1 MNNKSFQTSSK
12 LVAREIKLSMEKTTK
27 LSVIGLG
34 LSVGLAWG
42 LAVLAGGVLALIFSG
57 WANVQEFTEFMNLIY
72 SGWGMS
78 FGQTLI
84 MAIWAFSQGF
94 VAGFLIAIFY
104 NIFSKRLN

>member
-1 MNNKSFQTSSK
+1 MNNKFCKTSSK
-12 LVAREIKLSMEKTTK
+12 LVARKIKLRMEKTTK

-94 VAGFLIAIFY
+94 VAGFLIGIFY
-104 NIFSKRLN
+104 NIFSKRFN

>member
-1 MNNKSFQTSSK
+1 
-12 LVAREIKLSMEKTTK
+12 MEKSTK

-42 LAVLAGGVLALIFSG
+42 LAVLAGGILALIFSG

-104 NIFSKRLN
+104 NIFSKKFN

>member
-1 MNNKSFQTSSK
+1 MNNKFSQTSSK
-12 LVAREIKLSMEKTTK
+12 LVAREIKLRMEKTTK

-57 WANVQEFTEFMNLIY
+57 WTNVQEFTEFMNLIY

-104 NIFSKRLN
+104 NIFSKKFN

>member
-1 MNNKSFQTSSK
+1 M
-12 LVAREIKLSMEKTTK
+12 
-27 LSVIGLG
+27 
-34 LSVGLAWG
+34 
-42 LAVLAGGVLALIFSG
+42 LAGGVLALIFSG

-94 VAGFLIAIFY
+94 VAGFLIAVFY
-104 NIFSKRLN
+104 NIFSKKFN